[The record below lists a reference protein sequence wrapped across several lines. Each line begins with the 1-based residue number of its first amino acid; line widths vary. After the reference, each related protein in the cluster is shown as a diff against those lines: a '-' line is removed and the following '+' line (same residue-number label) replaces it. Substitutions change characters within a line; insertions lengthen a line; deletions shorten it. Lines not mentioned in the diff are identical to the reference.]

1 LKLWSTI
8 RLQARRLQKDVQLL
22 RQDLNE
28 AEVDR
33 ENLSLGLQVASVHY
47 QVGFVASSWE
57 LIPEYCPS
65 LANAECLRR
74 LMSFVESLNRR
85 TVFS

>member
-33 ENLSLGLQVASVHY
+33 ENLSLGLQVASVHS
-47 QVGFVASSWE
+47 QVRFVASSWE
-57 LIPEYCPS
+57 LIPEYFLS
-65 LANAECLRR
+65 LENAECLRR
-74 LMSFVESLNRR
+74 LM
-85 TVFS
+85 